1 MYCEWWAE
9 TLEARLGGWL
19 PLLGILVLLVLVW
32 LVVRQLF
39 AHQRRQGADVRYRQ
53 QGGRLLL
60 LLVGLVLS
68 IIVAPIGS
76 ELRGQL
82 LSLIGLLLS
91 ATIALSSTSVMGNLV
106 AGFMLRAVNSFRG
119 GDFIEFRDEFGR
131 VSQRGLLHVEIQNED
146 SELVT
151 VPNLLL
157 VQEPFSV
164 VRASGT
170 VISAEVSLGYDVDR
184 CDVES
189 TLLRAVEQAELQDGF
204 VQIRDLG
211 DFSVLYRASGKLQEA
226 GYVVSARSRLRAAM
240 LDALHQAGIEIVSP
254 SFMNQRRLEVGQRFI
269 PESHRQ
275 GRTANRNGHAEQVLF
290 DKAETASALE
300 QLEEKRESLRQ
311 KIEATD
317 SETEK
322 ERLEKER
329 DALQQKLEE
338 AKRRA
343 EEENNKDKESLNS
356 DTDEVGSDEP
366 GSEKDSPDSARVK
379 EKPLSNR

>member
-1 MYCEWWAE
+1 MHWGHWAE
-9 TLEARLGGWL
+9 TLEGWL
-19 PLLGILVLLVLVW
+19 GDWFPLLGILVLLVVVW
-32 LVVRQLF
+32 LGMRQLF
-39 AHQRRQGADVRYRQ
+39 AHQRRQGADIRYRQ

-60 LLVGLVLS
+60 LLVGLTLS
-68 IIVAPIGS
+68 IIVAPIGN

-184 CDVES
+184 CDIENA
-189 TLLRAVEQAELQDGF
+189 LLQAIEQAELQDGF

-240 LDALHQAGIEIVSP
+240 LDTLHQAGIEIVSP
-254 SFMNQRRLEVGQRFI
+254 TFMNQRSLEAGQRFI
-269 PESHRQ
+269 PEERRQ
-275 GRTANRNGHAEQVLF
+275 GGADKRNGHAEQVLF
-290 DKAETASALE
+290 DKAETTSTVE

-311 KIEATD
+311 DIEAAD
-317 SETEK
+317 SDAEK
-322 ERLEKER
+322 ARLEEER
-329 DALQQKLEE
+329 DVLQEKLEE

-343 EEENNKDKESLNS
+343 EEENNRDKNSLNCDTNETGSGNSAGDKGGAES
-356 DTDEVGSDEP
+356 DS
-366 GSEKDSPDSARVK
+366 K
-379 EKPLSNR
+379 EKRQSNH